1 MKDLRSK
8 IANLNIK
15 PKQTKHN
22 DFNLALA
29 DYLTKELK
37 KRGITTSKLN
47 DLAVRIHVG
56 DVEKFKYHS
65 LVVDCLDGNMYVVDK
80 RNKERRVGKLIA
92 FKGTRS
98 SDAFHCLTR
107 SIYKILKKLS
117 IYTIE
122 HELPQPIVRDLRTKK
137 IVSDLRVNKVTVAD
151 LRKNK
156 VTISDLRNKKVLD
169 LRGVKKSPNKI
180 ESAILASRELKK
192 AKEEVLYASDSN
204 SFLDTAKNVI
214 QSGINMFK
222 RLLRK

>member
-1 MKDLRSK
+1 MIDLRSK
-8 IANLNIK
+8 VASLKIK

-37 KRGITTSKLN
+37 KRGIATSKLN

-65 LVVDCLDGNMYVVDK
+65 LVVDCLDGNMYVIDK
-80 RNKERRVGKLIA
+80 RNKEKKVGKLLA

-107 SIYKILKKLS
+107 SIYKILRKLS
-117 IYTIE
+117 IYTVE
-122 HELPQPIVRDLRTKK
+122 HEMQHPI
-137 IVSDLRVNKVTVAD
+137 IVSDLRKKKVV
-151 LRKNK
+151 
-156 VTISDLRNKKVLD
+156 SDLRRKKIID
-169 LRGVKKSPNKI
+169 LRGVKKTPNKI
-180 ESAILASRELKK
+180 ESALFASGELKK
-192 AKEEVLYASDSN
+192 AQDEVLYSSN
-204 SFLDTAKNVI
+204 SSSFFDAAKSMI
-214 QSGINMFK
+214 QSGINAFK